1 MDKSTISP
9 PLMRFMEQDSAFDE
23 MQF

>member
-9 PLMRFMEQDSAFDE
+9 PLKRFMEQDPAFDE